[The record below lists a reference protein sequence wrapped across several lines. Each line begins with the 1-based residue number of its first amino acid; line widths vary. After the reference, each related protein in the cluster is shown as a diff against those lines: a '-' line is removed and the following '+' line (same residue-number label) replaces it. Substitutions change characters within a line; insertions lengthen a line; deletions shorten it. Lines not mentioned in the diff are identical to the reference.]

1 MLHPYSVPSLPAQP
15 AGDHAAMSLQQYKQ
29 LFKQFSDVDIK
40 KLAII
45 LVVSSMGLISQT
57 AWAQA
62 ASSAGTV
69 ATPAALPAV
78 TPEALSIND
87 WLLRMHE
94 SAMRKRSYVGTLVQ
108 SSPQAISSARI
119 WHACDGAQQIERV
132 ETLTGAPRSTF
143 RHNNKVITFMP
154 ETKVARIE
162 KREQLGGFPDLLKP
176 GAGSIPEFY
185 TLKTLGVERV
195 AGFEADMVLLAPKDA
210 LRFGYRI
217 WTEKKSNLVLKLQT
231 LEANGVVLEQAAF
244 SELQLD
250 APVKMEKLAQ
260 MMSATEGYKV
270 DQSAITKTN
279 ASAEGW
285 NLKSPVAGFKP
296 LSCYKRGI
304 ANNTGNSN
312 LAANTGSANVGSASS
327 ASAATSPQ
335 DGTTLQWIFSDGLAT
350 VSLFVE
356 NYDAAR
362 HTQEGMMAQGATH
375 SLFKRM
381 NEFWL
386 TAVGEVPPQT
396 LKAFAQGLERRR

>member
-1 MLHPYSVPSLPAQP
+1 MLHPFSVPSLSAQS
-15 AGDHAAMSLQQYKQ
+15 AGPQAAVWLQQSRQ

-45 LVVSSMGLISQT
+45 LVVSGVGLATQS

-62 ASSAGTV
+62 ASSAGTG
-69 ATPAALPAV
+69 AAPAALPTVA
-78 TPEALSIND
+78 PEALSIND

-185 TLKTLGVERV
+185 VLKTLGVERV
-195 AGFEADMVLLAPKDA
+195 AGLDADLVQLAPKDT

-217 WTEKKSNLVLKLQT
+217 WTEKKSNLVLKMQT
-231 LEANGVVLEQAAF
+231 LEANGLVLEQAAF

-250 APVKMEKLAQ
+250 APVKMDKLMQ

-270 DQSAITKTN
+270 DQSAIAKTN

-296 LSCYKRGI
+296 LSCYKRGV
-304 ANNTGNSN
+304 ATNTGNAN
-312 LAANTGSANVGSASS
+312 LAANIGS
-327 ASAATSPQ
+327 ATSPQ

-362 HTQEGMMAQGATH
+362 HTQEGMLAQGATH

>member
-1 MLHPYSVPSLPAQP
+1 MPYAYS
-15 AGDHAAMSLQQYKQ
+15 QQNKQ

-45 LVVSSMGLISQT
+45 IVVSSTAWSAPA

-62 ASSAGTV
+62 VNNNPGAASTASQASS
-69 ATPAALPAV
+69 
-78 TPEALSIND
+78 PEALSIND

-143 RHNNKVITFMP
+143 RHNNKVVTFMP
-154 ETKVARIE
+154 ETRVARIE
-162 KREQLGGFPDLLKP
+162 KHEQLGGFPDLLKP

-195 AGFEADMVLLAPKDA
+195 AGLEADMVLLAPKDT

-217 WTEKKSNLVLKLQT
+217 WTEKKSNLVLKMQT
-231 LEANGVVLEQAAF
+231 LEANGAVLEQAAF

-250 APVKMEKLAQ
+250 APVKMDKLAQ

-285 NLKSPVAGFKP
+285 SLKSPVAGFKP
-296 LSCYKRGI
+296 LSCYKRGV
-304 ANNTGNSN
+304 AN
-312 LAANTGSANVGSASS
+312 SANLS
-327 ASAATSPQ
+327 TSPQ

-356 NYDAAR
+356 NYEAAR
-362 HTQEGMMAQGATH
+362 HTQEGLLAQGATH

-396 LKAFAQGLERRR
+396 LRAFAQGLERKR